1 MVWIHGGGLAVGS
14 NSELVY
20 TGKELVRR
28 SMKAGMPV
36 IYVAIN
42 YRLGPFGF
50 LSSKQLLEENGG
62 KAVGNYGLWDQRLAL
77 QFVSDHISAFG
88 GDPNRVTVFGESAGG
103 GWFLPLNKSQALN
116 NSQHPYMPILSPP
129 RLFSAKQFANLVLFA
144 ALAPSHLATLTWTA
158 FTTLSLPSLEKP
170 LQLPQKLFARSQPE
184 ISSTP
189 PSIWPAGTYQS
200 ALSPTIALCQKVFF
214 HPTPIS
220 SHLHHGCRDS

>member
-1 MVWIHGGGLAVGS
+1 LTQLAVPGFPPNPVLVQDEFACLNLNILKPDTEIAGLPVMVWIHGGGLAVGS

-36 IYVAIN
+36 IHVAIN

-88 GDPNRVTVFGESAGG
+88 GDPNRVTIFGESAGG
-103 GWFLPLNKSQALN
+103 GWFLPLN
-116 NSQHPYMPILSPP
+116 I
-129 RLFSAKQFANLVLFA
+129 
-144 ALAPSHLATLTWTA
+144 
-158 FTTLSLPSLEKP
+158 SLK
-170 LQLPQKLFARSQPE
+170 R
-184 ISSTP
+184 
-189 PSIWPAGTYQS
+189 
-200 ALSPTIALCQKVFF
+200 
-214 HPTPIS
+214 
-220 SHLHHGCRDS
+220 